1 MLIEITVYVRYVNVV
16 TWLLCV
22 EFIHG
27 LSYCALCLFYF
38 AYSDWLVIFMDN
50 LIGQIFVFN
59 HWFVLVSLVPLYKLL
74 SLRQL
79 SKAYYLNLSISNL
92 HERQLSGVTI
102 ACEPL

>member
-22 EFIHG
+22 EFIYG

-50 LIGQIFVFN
+50 LICQIFV
-59 HWFVLVSLVPLYKLL
+59 SLVCTCKFSSAIQIVIVASTIQSLLFKLKYFKSPLRTIKRRYTTFYL
-74 SLRQL
+74 SQ
-79 SKAYYLNLSISNL
+79 N
-92 HERQLSGVTI
+92 
-102 ACEPL
+102 